1 MKKLKDTY
9 PEEWDEFPDDSC
21 ETDCGDLP
29 EAESAEDGKPFDPAL
44 VACAKLGVNGL
55 CQDAYRNAFEHGFY
69 DYSKTTEQALISM
82 GLELEAHN
90 TQQKLTKLALIGS
103 EVGEAVRAVQHGD
116 SAALAEELADVCI
129 RVFDMCGWLDIELGD
144 EIIRKMAINR
154 TRPYMH
160 GKKA

>member
-1 MKKLKDTY
+1 MCNYESGVSMKKLADTY
-9 PEEWDEFPDDSC
+9 PE
-21 ETDCGDLP
+21 DLDKAN
-29 EAESAEDGKPFDPAL
+29 EESKKEDKSSDPAL
-44 VACAKLGVNGL
+44 TVCARLGVNGL
-55 CQDAYRNAFEHGFY
+55 CQEAYNNAFEHGFY
-69 DYSKTTEQALISM
+69 DNSKTTEQALISM